1 MLLSAKNVSHAVSD
15 GMTLIINYNGDTSL
29 VLSDNL
35 NLLCRCFH
43 CSVNVYCVLCLFFK
57 KVFFS
62 DLWWKNLSV
71 KNFFNL
77 LTNKIK

>member
-29 VLSDNL
+29 VLSDDL

-43 CSVNVYCVLCLFFK
+43 RSVYVYCVFCLFFK
-57 KVFFS
+57 RVFFS

-71 KNFFNL
+71 KNFF
-77 LTNKIK
+77 